1 MARPLRIE
9 YEGAFYHVTARGNER
24 KKFFFNKS
32 DYKKFT
38 SIGNKQLGGLF
49 GGLSYS
55 AVSKVKQRFAEK
67 LKKDKRLRRR
77 VENIIDSMSYV
88 KG

>member
-1 MARPLRIE
+1 MI
-9 YEGAFYHVTARGNER
+9 
-24 KKFFFNKS
+24 
-32 DYKKFT
+32 T
-38 SIGNKQLGGLF
+38 SIGNKQLGDLF

-55 AVSKVKQRFAEK
+55 AVSKVNQRFAEK

>member
-1 MARPLRIE
+1 L
-9 YEGAFYHVTARGNER
+9 T
-24 KKFFFNKS
+24 
-32 DYKKFT
+32 KKFT
-38 SIGNKQLGGLF
+38 SISNKQLEDLF

-55 AVSKVKQRFAEK
+55 AVSKVNQRFAEK

-77 VENIIDSMSYV
+77 DENIIDRMSYV

>member
-9 YEGAFYHVTARGNER
+9 YESAFYRVTARCNER
-24 KKFFFNKS
+24 KKISFNKS

-38 SIGNKQLGGLF
+38 SINNKQLGDLF

-55 AVSKVKQRFAEK
+55 AVSKVNQRFAEK

-77 VENIIDSMSYV
+77 DENIIDRMSYV